1 MVSSVGSKELSLMY
15 PTRIIRLLPGT
26 SLFLLGLA
34 SGLGLSAR
42 SSTLKTPSIKTIL
55 ENNKVLVRE
64 MVYEKDAHR
73 PVHQRQNDEVIVFVS
88 DAQYEVVYPD
98 GKKETR
104 IRKAGEVI
112 WHNRGETAPNLTN
125 TGRSRYRTIV
135 VNLK

>member
-1 MVSSVGSKELSLMY
+1 MF
-15 PTRIIRLLPGT
+15 PTGVIRLLPGT

-64 MVYEKDAHR
+64 MVYEMDAQR
-73 PVHQRQNDEVIVFVS
+73 PAHQRQNDQVIVFVN

-104 IRKAGEVI
+104 TRKAGEVI
-112 WHNRGETAPNLTN
+112 WHSRGETAPNQTN
-125 TGRSRYRTIV
+125 TGRNRYRTIV